1 MVIEPGQLR
10 RWREDGIPFLV
21 IRSVPWPGLG
31 GIQPQ
36 VLWWVLELGESLLTE
51 EGHIERDSEVL
62 DETG

>member
-21 IRSVPWPGLG
+21 VDRVPWPGLG
-31 GIQPQ
+31 GIQSQ
-36 VLWWVLELGESLLTE
+36 VLWWVLEQGEALLSE
-51 EGHIERDSEVL
+51 ERHIEAGSEVL